1 MYLGGWS
8 TRNEELRPTR
18 VRKIKRAMEA
28 SWVSNGSGLF
38 WGVLKKT
45 LNFCSGSYYLVYHGD
60 ECNSHRFLSF
70 QYEGTGDFLAL
81 IAILG
86 YLLVM
91 MCGLMGSIRF
101 QTGGISVSREGKVSD
116 SRSNPADIEKVF
128 WAKVVY
134 ALLSPLIL
142 MLLFIP
148 LAKYVAHFNFPLAVT
163 MFIGLCISIIIAAF
177 QILLDLLNPD
187 FGIKIEFGHSF
198 GKGTG
203 KLMTS
208 MFGSMGVVIFIMLVL
223 MSPPLLGRM
232 VFFGGLSNDTLV
244 IITRLLVVLTAV
256 VMSTL
261 AVVVG
266 KKKLK
271 RLFTVL

>member
-1 MYLGGWS
+1 MSAIAIGFYLFNM
-8 TRNEELRPTR
+8 R
-18 VRKIKRAMEA
+18 
-28 SWVSNGSGLF
+28 
-38 WGVLKKT
+38 
-45 LNFCSGSYYLVYHGD
+45 
-60 ECNSHRFLSF
+60 
-70 QYEGTGDFLAL
+70 GTGGFSGTDSF
-81 IAILG
+81 ILG

-91 MCGLMGSIRF
+91 MCGLMGGVSGA
-101 QTGGISVSREGKVSD
+101 QTGGISVSREGESFWIL
-116 SRSNPADIEKVF
+116 RSNPADIEKVF

-232 VFFGGLSNDTLV
+232 GFFGGLSNDTLV

-271 RLFTVL
+271 RLFTDL